1 MRVPD
6 DEDSHC
12 CNPNIK
18 ANNLHMQEHGSL
30 VSKKRHSLFHTFMW
44 LHGPTRKIRWHQ
56 NPQGYSKDLHE
67 I

>member
-18 ANNLHMQEHGSL
+18 ANNLHMHGHGSL
-30 VSKKRHSLFHTFMW
+30 VSKKKVAQLVSCGCIGQLE
-44 LHGPTRKIRWHQ
+44 K
-56 NPQGYSKDLHE
+56 
-67 I
+67 